1 MCARKGYV
9 NICWQI
15 VLYVGGGIC
24 KGGEM
29 LESFLLCFNLR
40 PLFCLAV
47 CHALQKILL
56 VPGFFPLARIL
67 SQFTSLQVIIAY
79 GFYGTTAE

>member
-1 MCARKGYV
+1 MR
-9 NICWQI
+9 QI

-29 LESFLLCFNLR
+29 LESFLLCINLR

-47 CHALQKILL
+47 CHALQKIVL
-56 VPGFFPLARIL
+56 VPGFFPLAIGFL
-67 SQFTSLQVIIAY
+67 SQLHLCKSL
-79 GFYGTTAE
+79 